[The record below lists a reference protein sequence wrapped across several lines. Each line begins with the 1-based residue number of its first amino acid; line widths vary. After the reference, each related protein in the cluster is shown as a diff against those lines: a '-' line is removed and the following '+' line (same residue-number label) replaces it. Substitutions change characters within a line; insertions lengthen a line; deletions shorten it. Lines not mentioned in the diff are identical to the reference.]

1 MSKAAPV
8 PFETSLYV
16 RDTCLCLH
24 VQRTARA
31 LARRFDEALRALDL
45 TSGQF
50 SLLVSLN
57 RLEPPSIGSVAA
69 LLAMD
74 RTTLT
79 AALKPLG
86 RRGLV
91 KVSVDAHDRRSRRL
105 KLTAK
110 GRALLSRA
118 LPIWNTTHAALETR
132 LANAD
137 PARLRSDLHALS
149 LGEPCESGAGGLTRL
164 KVISK
169 ESPPFS
175 QR

>member
-1 MSKAAPV
+1 MSKPGPV
-8 PFETSLYV
+8 AFETSHYV

-24 VQRTARA
+24 AQRTARA
-31 LARRFDEALRALDL
+31 LARRFDDAFRSLDL

-57 RLEPPSIGSVAA
+57 RAGPPSIGSVAS

-79 AALKPLG
+79 AALKPLE
-86 RRGLV
+86 RRRLV
-91 KVSVDAHDRRSRRL
+91 KVSVDVKDRRSRLL
-105 KLTAK
+105 KLTGK

-118 LPIWNTTHAALETR
+118 LPIWQAMHTRLEKQ

-137 PARLRSDLHALS
+137 PHRLRSDLHALS
-149 LGEPCESGAGGLTRL
+149 GSSGIGTPARPQTR
-164 KVISK
+164 
-169 ESPPFS
+169 
-175 QR
+175 